1 MMNIFVCIKQVPDTE
16 AVLTIK
22 EGKFI
27 NEENIK
33 WIISPYDEI
42 ALELALRMKEKKPDF
57 KVTVITLGPP
67 RAESA
72 LRSGW
77 AMGAENAIHIEIT
90 GYLDHKTVAK
100 ALAKVIKDEGDF
112 AIIFTG
118 RQAIDD
124 DANLTHIYLAE
135 SLGIP
140 VSTNVIGFQLESD
153 KAIIEREI
161 DQGAREKIEMGVPCV
176 IAATKGINE
185 IKEPRYATLMGIM
198 KAKKIPIKKIMFK
211 DLGIGDSTPAIS
223 PEKLEA
229 PPEKPAGRI
238 IEGELEASIKEL
250 VRLLKEEAKVL

>member
-22 EGKFI
+22 EGKSI

-42 ALELALRMKEKKPDF
+42 VLELALRMKEKNPEF
-57 KVTVITLGPP
+57 KVTVITVGPA

-72 LRSGW
+72 LRSGL
-77 AMGAENAIHIEIT
+77 AMGAENAIHVEAD
-90 GYLDHKTVAK
+90 GYLDHKTIASALEK
-100 ALAKVIKDEGDF
+100 AIKDEGEF
-112 AIIFTG
+112 KVVFTG

-124 DANLTHIYLAE
+124 DASLTHIYLAE

-140 VSTNVIGFQLESD
+140 VATNVTGFQINGD

-161 DQGAREKIEMGVPCV
+161 DQGAKEKIEAGIPCV
-176 IAATKGINE
+176 IAATKGIND
-185 IKEPRYATLMGIM
+185 INEPRYATLMGIM
-198 KAKKIPIKKIMFK
+198 KAKKIPIKKIMFQ
-211 DLGIGDSTPAIS
+211 DLGIQDTTPSVIR
-223 PEKLEA
+223 EKLEA

-238 IEGELEASIKEL
+238 IEGELENSIKEL